1 VEASTETV
9 KRMSAKRLLI
19 RAAILVPLLSLALW
33 AFVIEPNRLV
43 INEQTIHLANWPGSI
58 DELRITAIS
67 DIHAGSPFM
76 DEDKLRD
83 VVALTNQTNPDLIV
97 LLGDFMVRDT
107 WHSTTIEPE
116 VIAEALKGLQARM
129 GVYAVLGNHDHWYDA
144 SRVRA
149 ALEKSGIKVLEN
161 EVARL
166 EKNKQTI
173 WLVGLADAWTGR
185 DDIAGTSRRVVAEQ
199 PVITLTHNPDILPR
213 LPSIFHLTLAG
224 HTHGGQVNLPFLGR
238 RVVPSE
244 FGQRYA
250 AGHILEDGK
259 HLFVTT
265 GIGTS
270 VFPIRFRVPP
280 EIAVLTIKAG

>member
-1 VEASTETV
+1 MTRTRILV
-9 KRMSAKRLLI
+9 I
-19 RAAILVPLLSLALW
+19 AAILVPLLSLALW
-33 AFVIEPNRLV
+33 AFLIEPNRLV
-43 INEQTIHLANWPGSI
+43 INEQTIHLANWPSSI
-58 DELRITAIS
+58 DGLRIAAIS

-76 DEDKLRD
+76 DEEKLRD
-83 VVALTNQTNPDLIV
+83 IVALTNQTNPDLIV

-116 VIAEALKGLQARM
+116 VIAEALKGFQSRM
-129 GVYAVLGNHDHWYDA
+129 GIYAVLGNHDHWYDA

-161 EVARL
+161 DVAKL
-166 EKNKQTI
+166 EKNRQTI
-173 WLVGLADAWTGR
+173 WLIGLADAWTGR

-199 PVITLTHNPDILPR
+199 PVITLTHNPDIFPR
-213 LPSIFHLTLAG
+213 LPSIFDLTVAG

-259 HLFVTT
+259 YLFVTT

>member
-1 VEASTETV
+1 
-9 KRMSAKRLLI
+9 M
-19 RAAILVPLLSLALW
+19 PLLSLGLW
-33 AFVIEPNRLV
+33 AFLIEPNRLV
-43 INEQTIHLANWPGSI
+43 INEQTIHFANWPASVDG
-58 DELRITAIS
+58 LRIAAIS
-67 DIHAGSPFM
+67 DVHAGSPFM

-83 VVALTNQTNPDLIV
+83 IVALTNQTNPDLIV

-107 WHSTTIEPE
+107 WHSTPIEPE
-116 VIAEALKGLQARM
+116 VIAETLKGFKSRM
-129 GVYAVLGNHDHWYDA
+129 GVYAVLGNHDHWHDA

-149 ALEKSGIKVLEN
+149 ALEKSGIEVLEN
-161 EVARL
+161 DVARL

-185 DDIAGTSRRVVAEQ
+185 DDIAGTSRRVVGEQ
-199 PVITLTHNPDILPR
+199 PVIVLTHNPDILPR